1 MGDFVKGDLVLY
13 VYAGIAALGLLS
25 LAFGVIGAVLARRRG
40 RSAVVWG
47 LLCFLFS
54 LFAIILLL
62 CLRKV
67 HQHPVWARPAD
78 AAVAARESPAT
89 ASERDTPTHRPP
101 SGNGKAPHGGTPFA
115 SEPADQTIAST
126 GMRFA
131 GVRPQA
137 LDHAPLEAPPRASA
151 TPVPEFTLVED
162 PDNASTT
169 PAAELVLSDEMLS
182 DEMLSDEMLS
192 GEMLSGEMLSG
203 EMLSDEVVSDEP
215 DIASAPEVALGKDL
229 DSTSAAPVRQVTP
242 SENPTSTLATPA
254 AEVKPTQIP
263 RSTPATPA
271 PRRVRVAGVPAGY
284 PEFQLMAR
292 GDIKIEVRCPNC
304 SYIFRRL
311 NSMRGKLEKCPEC
324 RAVMRIPT

>member
-1 MGDFVKGDLVLY
+1 MGDLVKGDLVLY
-13 VYAGIAALGLLS
+13 VYAGIAALGLLN
-25 LAFGVIGAVLARRRG
+25 LAFGVIGATLARRRG

-47 LLCFLFS
+47 LLCFIFS
-54 LFAIILLL
+54 LFAVILLL

-78 AAVAARESPAT
+78 AAVAREPA
-89 ASERDTPTHRPP
+89 ASVSERDTPAHRPP
-101 SGNGKAPHGGTPFA
+101 SSNGKIRHGSTPFVN
-115 SEPADQTIAST
+115 EPADQTIAAT
-126 GMRFA
+126 GMRLA

-137 LDHAPLEAPPRASA
+137 LDLTQVEAPPRASV

-162 PDNASTT
+162 PGSVSTT
-169 PAAELVLSDEMLS
+169 PAAEFILV
-182 DEMLSDEMLS
+182 
-192 GEMLSGEMLSG
+192 
-203 EMLSDEVVSDEP
+203 DEP
-215 DIASAPEVALGKDL
+215 DSTPATPIAEVALEKDPA
-229 DSTSAAPVRQVTP
+229 STPATPVPQVTP
-242 SENPTSTLATPA
+242 SEDRGSTLATPA
-254 AEVKPTQIP
+254 AEVTPAQIP

-271 PRRVRVAGVPAGY
+271 PRRLRVAGVPAGY

-292 GDIKIEVRCPNC
+292 GDMKIEVRCPNC